1 MTTYVLFDKKTGE
14 IVQTHVQTDTS
25 RGRPEDIVRMA
36 KPEARE
42 ALDVLAVD
50 QLTPG
55 ASYKVDIKARKL
67 VQVDHSKVRGFGGA
81 SVQRAG
87 GDPGAARRLFFDPK
101 EKESPKR

>member
-14 IVQTHVQTDTS
+14 VLQTHVRTDAS

-42 ALDVLAVD
+42 AIDFIAVE

-55 ASYKVDIKARKL
+55 ASYRVDTKARKL
-67 VQVDHSKVRGFGGA
+67 IQVDNSKVRGFGGA

-87 GDPGAARRLFFDPK
+87 GDPGAARRLFFDLK
-101 EKESPKR
+101 EKKSPER